1 MKYIKTTIENQIGV
15 ITLNNDRKRNSL
27 SYETLNELIHA
38 FEQFSESDVRVVII
52 RSNPDAKVWSAGLDI
67 TELPTPGNNP
77 VGYSHPLEQLFRAI
91 ETIKVPVIAMI
102 TGSVWGGAFELAVT
116 CDIIIGTP
124 NCSFAIT
131 PAKIGVAYNASG
143 LLHFLDVVEMHI
155 VKELFFTAQPIKA
168 PRAYNLGILNNLVDA
183 DKIESF
189 TYEMA
194 INITKNSPLSIGVIK
209 QQLNLLAKSTALTTD
224 AFEYIN
230 ELRSNSYNSYDYL
243 EGKNSFL
250 QKREPVFKGK

>member
-38 FEQFSESDVRVVII
+38 FEQFSESDV
-52 RSNPDAKVWSAGLDI
+52 I
-67 TELPTPGNNP
+67 TELPTPGNDP

-194 INITKNSPLSIGVIK
+194 INITKNSPLSIGV
-209 QQLNLLAKSTALTTD
+209 
-224 AFEYIN
+224 N